1 MAISFDLNLSSCS
14 PRLVSNL
21 PVTLSNY
28 PVIEEDAVLSVVI
41 VADVE
46 SLDLLRLSLLSC
58 TSARLVYSS
67 TRSKHE
73 S

>member
-1 MAISFDLNLSSCS
+1 M
-14 PRLVSNL
+14 
-21 PVTLSNY
+21 TLSNY

-46 SLDLLRLSLLSC
+46 SLDLLRLNLLSC

-67 TRSKHE
+67 TRSEQE